1 MSTKAQGRLA
11 VAIAAA
17 ALASAAGAQTIFRCG
32 DSYSQSPC
40 ANAKVFEAI
49 AAPSAAQRA
58 DAQAVAAREKLLAL
72 EMVQERREREQAI
85 RPATAGSLGPTAP
98 ARAASAPPRGKKH
111 ASAKKRVAVDDPGHD
126 FVASVPR
133 TKKNK

>member
-1 MSTKAQGRLA
+1 MSTKAQRRLA

-17 ALASAAGAQTIFRCG
+17 ALATAAGAQTIFRCG

-49 AAPSAAQRA
+49 AAPTAAQRA

-85 RPATAGSLGPTAP
+85 RPATAGSLGPTPP

-111 ASAKKRVAVDDPGHD
+111 ASAKKRVAVDDPGRD
-126 FVASVPR
+126 FAASVPK